1 MTLYFLYANV
11 IPMPISRP
19 KPLQTIPDDA
29 RVVFRGKLFDVIQWD
44 QKLYN
49 GDTAVF
55 EILRRPDTVVVF
67 PVLHDGRILLTHQE
81 QPGKAPFIGAAGGRI
96 DPGEDPEHAAAR
108 ELAEETGHTA
118 QKLTLWDARQ
128 VTSKLDWA
136 VYTFIAHGVTLATAQ
151 NLDAGEKVD
160 LMPVTFD
167 EMLGL
172 AANGQLAEGEM
183 VPIFLHAY
191 YNADRKKELQKLFL
205 PE

>member
-1 MTLYFLYANV
+1 MT
-11 IPMPISRP
+11 IPRP
-19 KPLQTIPDDA
+19 EPLQTIPDDA
-29 RVVFRGKLFDVIQWD
+29 RVAFRGKLFDVIQWN

-67 PVLHDGRILLTHQE
+67 PILPDGRILLTRQE

-108 ELAEETGHTA
+108 ELLEETGHTA

-136 VYTFIAHGVTLATAQ
+136 VYTFIAHGVMPASAQ
-151 NLDAGEKVD
+151 NLDSGEKID

-167 EMLGL
+167 EMLDF
-172 AANGQLAEGEM
+172 AARGDLAEGEM
-183 VPIFLHAY
+183 VPVFLHAY
-191 YNADRKKELQKLFL
+191 YNAERKKALQELFL
-205 PE
+205 PK